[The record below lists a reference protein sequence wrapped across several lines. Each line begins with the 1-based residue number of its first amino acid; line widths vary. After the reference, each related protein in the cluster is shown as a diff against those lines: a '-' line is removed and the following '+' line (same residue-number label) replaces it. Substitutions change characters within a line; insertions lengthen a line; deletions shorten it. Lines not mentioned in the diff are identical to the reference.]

1 MQNGEAKFHSQVSNH
16 TKNLTKFLGTCS
28 INEASNLRL
37 TLLYTVIKTLII
49 AVEENVKVG

>member
-1 MQNGEAKFHSQVSNH
+1 MKDYTLLSN
-16 TKNLTKFLGTCS
+16 FLGTCS

-49 AVEENVKVG
+49 AVEENVKIG